1 MADCATRMAHY
12 SPRNGSLM
20 HALIENNVITALR
33 DAPAGGAWEDGEWL
47 DFTDQTVLSEWEE
60 RHGWTPV
67 TLTPRPE
74 DTDTTKHDEKVELVD
89 GVPVQRW
96 KSRPWNADE
105 VAERDARLARAADRE
120 AARALVDGINASIDE
135 AKAAKA
141 AAQAVIDAVAPT
153 TVPQVWAQVKDLARA
168 LRDTDNALIG
178 AERGVKALAKY
189 VRDQ

>member
-1 MADCATRMAHY
+1 
-12 SPRNGSLM
+12 M

-33 DAPAGGAWEDGEWL
+33 DAPAGGAWEDGAWL
-47 DFTDQTVLSEWEE
+47 DFTDPDTLAAWEE

-74 DTDTTKHDEKVELVD
+74 DTETVKHDESVVLVD
-89 GVPVQRW
+89 GVPTQTW
-96 KSRPWNADE
+96 TARPWNA
-105 VAERDARLARAADRE
+105 AEIADRDARLARAADRE

-153 TVPQVWAQVKDLARA
+153 TVPQVWARVKDLARA

>member
-1 MADCATRMAHY
+1 
-12 SPRNGSLM
+12 M

-33 DAPAGGAWEDGEWL
+33 VAPAGGAWEDGEWL
-47 DFTDQTVLSEWEE
+47 DFTDPTVLSEWEK

-67 TLTPRPE
+67 VETPRPE
-74 DTDTTKHDEKVELVD
+74 DAETVKHDEAVVLVD
-89 GVPVQRW
+89 GVPTQTW
-96 KSRPWNADE
+96 TPRPWNTAEIAD
-105 VAERDARLARAADRE
+105 RDARLARAADRE

-153 TVPQVWAQVKDLARA
+153 TVPQVWARVKDLARA

>member
-1 MADCATRMAHY
+1 
-12 SPRNGSLM
+12 M
-20 HALIENNVITALR
+20 HALIENNVVTALR
-33 DAPAGGAWEDGEWL
+33 VAPAGGAWEDDQWL
-47 DFTDQTVLSEWEE
+47 DFTDPDTLAAWEA

-74 DTDTTKHDEKVELVD
+74 DTETVKHDEKIELVD
-89 GVPVQRW
+89 GVPTQQW
-96 KSRPWNADE
+96 KARPWNTDE

>member
-1 MADCATRMAHY
+1 
-12 SPRNGSLM
+12 M
-20 HALIENNVITALR
+20 HALIENNVVTALR
-33 DAPAGGAWEDGEWL
+33 DAPSGGAWEDDQWL
-47 DFTDQTVLSEWEE
+47 DFTDPTVLAAWKE

-67 TLTPRPE
+67 TLTPRPD
-74 DTDTTKHDEKVELVD
+74 DTETVKHDEKIELVD
-89 GVPVQRW
+89 GVPTQQW
-96 KSRPWNADE
+96 KARPWNTAE
-105 VAERDARLARAADRE
+105 VAERDDRLARAADR
-120 AARALVDGINASIDE
+120 AAVRALVDGINASIDE

-153 TVPQVWAQVKDLARA
+153 TVPQVWARVKDLARA

>member
-1 MADCATRMAHY
+1 
-12 SPRNGSLM
+12 M
-20 HALIENNVITALR
+20 HALIENNVITETR
-33 DAPAGGAWEDGEWL
+33 GTPTGGAWEDEQWV
-47 DFTDQTVLSEWEE
+47 DFSDPAVLAEWEE

-67 TLTPRPE
+67 TLTPQPA
-74 DTDTTKHDEKVELVD
+74 DTDTVKHDEKVELVD
-89 GVPVQRW
+89 GVPTQTW
-96 KSRPWNADE
+96 KSRPWNAAE
-105 VAERDARLARAADRE
+105 VADRGARLARAADRE
-120 AARALVDGINASIDE
+120 AVRALVDGINASIDE

-153 TVPQVWAQVKDLARA
+153 TVPQVWARVKDLARA

>member
-1 MADCATRMAHY
+1 
-12 SPRNGSLM
+12 M

-33 DAPAGGAWEDGEWL
+33 VAPSGGAWEDEAWL
-47 DFTDQTVLSEWEE
+47 DFTDPTVLSEWEA

-74 DTDTTKHDEKVELVD
+74 DTETVKHDEKIELVD
-89 GVPVQRW
+89 GVPVQQW
-96 KSRPWNADE
+96 KSRPWNTDE
-105 VAERDARLARAADRE
+105 VTERDARLARAADRE

-153 TVPQVWAQVKDLARA
+153 TVPQVWARVKDLARA

>member
-1 MADCATRMAHY
+1 
-12 SPRNGSLM
+12 M

-33 DAPAGGAWEDGEWL
+33 VAPSGGAWEDDQWL
-47 DFTDQTVLSEWEE
+47 DFTDPTILSEWAK

-89 GVPVQRW
+89 GVPTQTW
-96 KSRPWNADE
+96 TARPWNTAE

-153 TVPQVWAQVKDLARA
+153 TVPQVWARVKDLARA

>member
-1 MADCATRMAHY
+1 
-12 SPRNGSLM
+12 M
-20 HALIENNVITALR
+20 HALIENNIITETR
-33 DAPAGGAWEDGEWL
+33 ETPTGGAWEDGAWL
-47 DFTDQTVLSEWEE
+47 DFSDAAVLSAWEE

-74 DTDTTKHDEKVELVD
+74 DTETIKHDEKVVLED
-89 GVPVQRW
+89 GVPTQTW
-96 KSRPWNADE
+96 TARPWNA
-105 VAERDARLARAADRE
+105 AEIADRDARLARAADRE
-120 AARALVDGINASIDE
+120 AVRALVDGINASIDE

-153 TVPQVWAQVKDLARA
+153 TVPQVWARVKDLARA

>member
-1 MADCATRMAHY
+1 
-12 SPRNGSLM
+12 M

-33 DAPAGGAWEDGEWL
+33 DAPSGGAWEDGQWL
-47 DFTDQTVLSEWEE
+47 DFTDPTVLSEWEA
-60 RHGWTPV
+60 RHGWVPV
-67 TLTPRPE
+67 TETPHPE
-74 DTDTTKHDEKVELVD
+74 DTETVKHDEKIELVD
-89 GVPVQRW
+89 GVPTQQW
-96 KSRPWNADE
+96 KARPWNEGELAD
-105 VAERDARLARAADRE
+105 RDARLARAADRE

-153 TVPQVWAQVKDLARA
+153 TVPQVWARVKDLARA

>member
-1 MADCATRMAHY
+1 
-12 SPRNGSLM
+12 M

-33 DAPAGGAWEDGEWL
+33 DAPSGGAWEDGQWL
-47 DFTDQTVLSEWEE
+47 DFTDPTVLSEWEA
-60 RHGWTPV
+60 RHGWVPVVETPH
-67 TLTPRPE
+67 PE
-74 DTDTTKHDEKVELVD
+74 DPETVKHDEKIELVD
-89 GVPVQRW
+89 GVPTQQW
-96 KSRPWNADE
+96 KARPWNEGELAD
-105 VAERDARLARAADRE
+105 RDARLARAADRE

-153 TVPQVWAQVKDLARA
+153 TVPQVWARVKDLARA

>member
-1 MADCATRMAHY
+1 
-12 SPRNGSLM
+12 M

-33 DAPAGGAWEDGEWL
+33 VAPSGGAWEDGQWL
-47 DFTDQTVLSEWEE
+47 DFTDPEVLAEWEA
-60 RHGWTPV
+60 RHGWVPV
-67 TLTPRPE
+67 VETPRPD
-74 DTDTTKHDEKVELVD
+74 DTETVKHDEKIELVD
-89 GVPVQRW
+89 GVPVQQW
-96 KSRPWNADE
+96 KSRPWNTDE
-105 VAERDARLARAADRE
+105 VTERDARLARAADRE

-153 TVPQVWAQVKDLARA
+153 TVPQVWARVKDLARA

>member
-1 MADCATRMAHY
+1 MTRPIPTDDTRILTVIA
-12 SPRNGSLM
+12 
-20 HALIENNVITALR
+20 ALAL
-33 DAPAGGAWEDGEWL
+33 
-47 DFTDQTVLSEWEE
+47 
-60 RHGWTPV
+60 
-67 TLTPRPE
+67 
-74 DTDTTKHDEKVELVD
+74 
-89 GVPVQRW
+89 
-96 KSRPWNADE
+96 
-105 VAERDARLARAADRE
+105 AADRE

-153 TVPQVWAQVKDLARA
+153 TVPQVWARVKDLARA

>member
-1 MADCATRMAHY
+1 M
-12 SPRNGSLM
+12 M
-20 HALIENNVITALR
+20 HAQIIDGTIANLR
-33 DAPAGGAWEDGEWL
+33 PTPAGGAWEDDQWL
-47 DFTDQTVLSEWEE
+47 DFSDPATLAAWEE
-60 RHGWTPV
+60 RHDWTPV

-74 DTDTTKHDEKVELVD
+74 DTDTTKHDEKVVLVD
-89 GVPVQRW
+89 GVPTQTW
-96 KSRPWNADE
+96 KSRPWNTAE

-120 AARALVDGINASIDE
+120 AVRALVDGINASIDE

-153 TVPQVWAQVKDLARA
+153 TVPQVWARVKDLARA

>member
-1 MADCATRMAHY
+1 MAHY
-12 SPRNGSLM
+12 RRVAHLIPLNGSVM

-33 DAPAGGAWEDGEWL
+33 DAPAGGAWEDGQWL
-47 DFTDQTVLSEWEE
+47 DFTDPTVLSEWEA
-60 RHGWTPV
+60 RHGWVPV
-67 TLTPRPE
+67 VETPRPD
-74 DTDTTKHDEKVELVD
+74 DTETVKHDEKIELVD
-89 GVPVQRW
+89 GVPVQQW
-96 KSRPWNADE
+96 KSRPWNAAE
-105 VAERDARLARAADRE
+105 VAERDARLARAVDRE
-120 AARALVDGINASIDE
+120 AVRALVDGINASIDE

-153 TVPQVWAQVKDLARA
+153 TVPQVWARVKDLARA